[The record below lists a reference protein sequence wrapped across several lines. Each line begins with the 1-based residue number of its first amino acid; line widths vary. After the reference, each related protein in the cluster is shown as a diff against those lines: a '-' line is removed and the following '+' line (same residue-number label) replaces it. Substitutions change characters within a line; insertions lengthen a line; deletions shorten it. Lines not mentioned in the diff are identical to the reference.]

1 MDPSTERDVLDV
13 LERFCSGFADRD
25 ANAVMRL
32 VAHDAD
38 LVVVT
43 SEEPLLRGP
52 EELRQ
57 FLDRYAAGP
66 TTYSWDWGQRD
77 VSIADR
83 FAWLLAE
90 GTETVTSGDHVE
102 QHPYRMTVVL
112 ERREHRW
119 VVRMAHGSSPH

>member
-1 MDPSTERDVLDV
+1 MDRSTERDVLDV
-13 LERFCSGFADRD
+13 LERFCSGFADHD

-52 EELRQ
+52 EELRH
-57 FLDRYAAGP
+57 FLDRYASGP
-66 TTYSWDWGQRD
+66 TTYSWEWGQRD
-77 VSIADR
+77 VSIADP
-83 FAWLLAE
+83 FAWVLAE
-90 GTETVTSGDHVE
+90 GTETVTSGDQME
-102 QHPYRMTVVL
+102 QHPYRMSVVL

>member
-1 MDPSTERDVLDV
+1 MDRATERDVLDV
-13 LERFCSGFADRD
+13 LERFCSGFADHD
-25 ANAVMRL
+25 ASTVMRL
-32 VAHDAD
+32 VADDPD

-52 EELRQ
+52 EELRR
-57 FLDRYAAGP
+57 FLDRYVGGS
-66 TTYSWDWGQRD
+66 TTYSWDWARRD
-77 VSIADR
+77 VSIADP

-102 QHPYRMTVVL
+102 HHPYRMTIVV

-119 VVRMAHGSSPH
+119 VVRMAHGSSPS

>member
-1 MDPSTERDVLDV
+1 VHRATERDVLDV
-13 LERFCSGFADRD
+13 LERFCSGLADHD

-32 VAHDAD
+32 VADDAD

-66 TTYSWDWGQRD
+66 TTYSWDWGRRD
-77 VSIADR
+77 VTIADP

-102 QHPYRMTVVL
+102 RHPYRMTIVF

-119 VVRMAHGSSPH
+119 VVRMAHGSSPS

>member
-1 MDPSTERDVLDV
+1 MDRSTERDVLDV
-13 LERFCSGFADRD
+13 LERFCSGFADHD

-32 VAHDAD
+32 VADDAD

-66 TTYSWDWGQRD
+66 TTYSWDWGRRD
-77 VSIADR
+77 VSIADP

-102 QHPYRMTVVL
+102 HHPYRMTIVL

>member
-1 MDPSTERDVLDV
+1 VDRSIEREVLDV
-13 LERFCSGFADRD
+13 LERFCSGVADHD
-25 ANAVMRL
+25 TNAVMGL
-32 VAHDAD
+32 VADDAD

-57 FLDRYAAGP
+57 FLERYAAGP
-66 TTYSWDWGQRD
+66 TTYSWDWARRD
-77 VSIADR
+77 VAIADP

-102 QHPYRMTVVL
+102 HHRYRMTIVL
-112 ERREHRW
+112 ERR
-119 VVRMAHGSSPH
+119 